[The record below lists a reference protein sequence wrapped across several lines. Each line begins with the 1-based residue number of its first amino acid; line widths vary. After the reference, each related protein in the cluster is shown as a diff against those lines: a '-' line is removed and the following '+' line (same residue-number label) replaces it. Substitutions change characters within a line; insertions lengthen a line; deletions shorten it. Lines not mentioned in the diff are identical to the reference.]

1 MPTEDLE
8 DFTIIKKNYEIIEKY
23 DFKEII
29 QKYFLENS
37 IITLIF
43 KNKDDLRVLSKI
55 ITKNEVVIKNNTFK
69 DFDLKN
75 EEKIE
80 LLINNLKIIYEDVWK
95 DYNQINTSIKLP
107 LIIRINNDNSTTLS
121 DFETTLDK
129 MDLVNDY
136 SITKFNNNH
145 IFYKIIFNGT
155 SINFLNFM
163 KDKNYEFN
171 IQKRYGS

>member
-1 MPTEDLE
+1 M
-8 DFTIIKKNYEIIEKY
+8 
-23 DFKEII
+23 
-29 QKYFLENS
+29 
-37 IITLIF
+37 
-43 KNKDDLRVLSKI
+43 
-55 ITKNEVVIKNNTFK
+55 
-69 DFDLKN
+69 
-75 EEKIE
+75 
-80 LLINNLKIIYEDVWK
+80 WK

-121 DFETTLDK
+121 DFETILDK

-171 IQKRYGS
+171 IQKKVWILK